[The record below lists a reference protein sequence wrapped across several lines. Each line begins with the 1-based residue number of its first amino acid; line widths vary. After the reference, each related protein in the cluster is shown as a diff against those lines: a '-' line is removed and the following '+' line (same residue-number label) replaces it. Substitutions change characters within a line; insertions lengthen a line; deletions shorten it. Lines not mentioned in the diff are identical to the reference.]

1 MLETLDGLVLRHVA
15 QPMVDALQLDP
26 ARWPRKAAQAA
37 SSAFVV
43 SCLGVAAIFA
53 LAAMPFD
60 SATTIVLGAAHVLSV
75 RIDAYAGRLRQASAL
90 GPFSRLFLI
99 AETIGCTLLL
109 GYVHHAGSA
118 VWTALVAV
126 FVAGLCMA
134 AAVAYVSICD
144 RPPPPRRRDTTRAVG
159 AGA

>member
-1 MLETLDGLVLRHVA
+1 MLETLDGLVLQRVA

-26 ARWPRKAAQAA
+26 SRWPLRAAQAA

-53 LAAMPFD
+53 LAAMPFN
-60 SATTIVLGAAHVLSV
+60 SATTIALGAAHVLSV
-75 RIDAYAGRLRQASAL
+75 RLDAHAGRLRHLNPL
-90 GPFSRLFLI
+90 GPFSRLFLV
-99 AETIGCTLLL
+99 AETIGSTFLL
-109 GYVHHAGSA
+109 GYVHHSGSA
-118 VWTALVAV
+118 VWTALVAI

-134 AAVAYVSICD
+134 SAVAYVSICD
-144 RPPPPRRRDTTRAVG
+144 RPPPPRRRGSSRTAQ